1 MGDQRGRGRGKDSA
15 RSGGK
20 AGSFLRELGIMVVL
34 VVALTAL
41 LRGFVVGPYMI
52 PSGSMEN
59 TLQVGDKIL
68 VNKLAY
74 RFGDV
79 QRGDVIVFD
88 GTGSFSPEV
97 RTKEP
102 SDPLAKAGNWVKEL
116 FGGTPVG
123 EKDFVK
129 RVIGVPGDKVECR
142 RTSKGFAM
150 FVNGVRLS
158 EKPYLFPGN
167 APCDRE
173 FRGENAVTVPEGRL
187 WVMGDHRELS
197 ADSRSHVADGHF
209 GTVPEDEVIGRAFV
223 VAWPSDHWR
232 TLSRPS
238 TYDQRALQRTAP

>member
-1 MGDQRGRGRGKDSA
+1 MANDKGRNRKSSSA

-20 AGSFLRELGIMVVL
+20 VGGFFRELGIMVVL
-34 VVALTAL
+34 VLALTAV

-79 QRGDVIVFD
+79 KRGDVIVFD

-97 RTKEP
+97 RTDKP
-102 SDPLAKAGNWVKEL
+102 DDALSKAGNWVKEL

-123 EKDFVK
+123 EKDFTK
-129 RVIGVPGDKVECR
+129 RVIGVSGDKVECR
-142 RTSKGFAM
+142 KTDSGFAM
-150 FVNGVRLS
+150 FVNGARLD
-158 EKPYLFPGN
+158 EKSYLFPGN
-167 APCDRE
+167 APCDQQFKGKR
-173 FRGENAVTVPEGRL
+173 AVTVPEGRL
-187 WVMGDHRELS
+187 WVMGDHREMS
-197 ADSRSHVADGHF
+197 ADSRSHVDDGHF
-209 GTVPEDEVIGRAFV
+209 GTVPEDAVIGRAFV
-223 VAWPSDHWR
+223 VAWPSSHWS

-238 TYDQRALQRTAP
+238 TYDQRALQRAGR